1 MLQLKKPTKTE
12 EEPSE
17 VQPEK
22 GGAAEPDLG
31 EIPEQDNCS
40 FCGQE
45 GNRGSRPWGRQDPS
59 SHWPL
64 SQRELQLSGKA
75 LPPLTAHRRSDSS
88 EAQNGSGV
96 LPDPS

>member
-1 MLQLKKPTKTE
+1 MRFSRRKVELQNLT
-12 EEPSE
+12 S
-17 VQPEK
+17 
-22 GGAAEPDLG
+22 ARSLL
-31 EIPEQDNCS
+31 QDNCS
-40 FCGQE
+40 FCAQE

-75 LPPLTAHRRSDSS
+75 LPPLTVHRRSDSS